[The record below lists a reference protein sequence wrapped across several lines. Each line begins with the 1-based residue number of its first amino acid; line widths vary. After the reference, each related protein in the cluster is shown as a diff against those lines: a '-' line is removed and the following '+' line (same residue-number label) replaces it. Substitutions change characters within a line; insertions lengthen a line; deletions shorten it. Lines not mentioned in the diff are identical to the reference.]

1 MHDGLCWYN
10 QLVTELAPEPPY
22 IAIPLTR
29 ELAEEHAEDLASLAS
44 QIPQVEY
51 SSEDILAENKGG
63 RELLN
68 KWQHSLVVMEGG
80 KPIAFV
86 MGYERRSER
95 NPQYPEDTLYVSEL
109 AVAET
114 HQRQGIA
121 LRLLRQFFEH
131 NNEIG
136 FQTIDGKLSYSIQTN
151 SAERNSHVIDL
162 YKSFGFKERAMKEY
176 PNRIDVVLGVDSN
189 ELRL

>member
-1 MHDGLCWYN
+1 M
-10 QLVTELAPEPPY
+10 TEFASQPPY
-22 IAIPLTR
+22 LAIPLTR

-51 SSEDILAENKGG
+51 GPEDILAENKGD

-68 KWQHSLVVMEGG
+68 KWQHSLVVIEGG
-80 KPIAFV
+80 RPIAFA

-95 NPQYPEDTLYVSEL
+95 NTQYPEDTLYVSEL

-121 LRLLRQFFEH
+121 RRLLQQFFEH
-131 NNEIG
+131 NNGIG
-136 FQTIDGKLSYSIQTN
+136 FQTLDGKFSYSIQTN
-151 SAERNSHVIDL
+151 SAEWNTYVIDL
-162 YKSFGFKERAMKEY
+162 YKSFGFKERATKEY
-176 PNRIDVVLGVDSN
+176 PNRTDVVLEVNSD